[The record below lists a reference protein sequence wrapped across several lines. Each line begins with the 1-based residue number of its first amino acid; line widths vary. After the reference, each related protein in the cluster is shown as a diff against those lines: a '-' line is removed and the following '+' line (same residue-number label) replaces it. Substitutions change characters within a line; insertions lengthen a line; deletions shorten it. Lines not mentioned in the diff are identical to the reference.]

1 MALPKHLAAL
11 TPKQL
16 KFVRKYLVSGNG
28 TKSAISAGYAAKS
41 AHVTAYHLLRDPK
54 IAKALEIEDAA
65 YANRCNTTIESI
77 ERDLARIGR
86 CRINDVCDY
95 DGGGDLRVKAFAD
108 VHPAAVQAI
117 KKIKQRVASDGSA
130 ETEVELEP
138 RVAALRALLE
148 RRERAEAIAQGRPTE
163 AVLRVQLIDDADPDE

>member
-1 MALPKHLAAL
+1 MV
-11 TPKQL
+11 T
-16 KFVRKYLVSGNG
+16 GNG
-28 TKSAISAGYAAKS
+28 TQSAISAGYAAKN
-41 AHVTAYHLLRDPK
+41 AHVTAHHLLRNPK
-54 IAKALEIEDAA
+54 ISEAIGIEDAA
-65 YANRCNTTIESI
+65 CANRCNTTIESI

-95 DGGGDLRVKAFAD
+95 DGDLRVKAFTD

-117 KKIKQRVASDGSA
+117 RKIKQRVASDGSA

-163 AVLRVQLIDDADPDE
+163 AVLRVQLVDDADPDE